1 MDDWSAGL
9 ATLHS
14 WRDVLMDGFKK
25 MDGCIDG
32 QTDGQSFFAENTAFT
47 RM

>member
-25 MDGCIDG
+25 MDG